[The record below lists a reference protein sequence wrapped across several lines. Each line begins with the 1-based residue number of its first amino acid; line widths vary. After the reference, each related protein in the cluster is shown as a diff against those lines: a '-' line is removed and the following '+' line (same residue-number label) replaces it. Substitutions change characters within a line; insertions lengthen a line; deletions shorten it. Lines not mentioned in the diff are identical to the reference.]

1 MNANVMAG
9 AESFMLN
16 KLLGSLKS
24 CGTAVALMTAS
35 VVPSFAQAAATENV
49 TVSASRISIQGYQAP
64 TPVTV
69 IGMEQLQRDAHVS
82 VGDSL
87 RELPSVGRSDSPNN
101 GTRAGNAAEGNAGID
116 TVNLRNLGII
126 RTLVLFDGQRV
137 VSSNPAAASVDLG
150 TIPQTLIQRIDVVTG
165 GASAA
170 WGSDAV
176 AGVVNLVLNKE
187 FTGFKGTFTYGNSS
201 HMDHQSYKAELTAGT
216 DFAGGRGHLIGA
228 MTYTM
233 SPDTIFQTQRDWF
246 YNQKALFPGPA
257 GGPALITVSNPG
269 VTNRTQGGLITGGPL
284 KGIQFV
290 GPNATPAPFNY
301 GTTSSLAPL
310 CVSCSATLLSQTTN
324 DSPIAVPYHIATLFG
339 YASYKLTDNIK
350 ASLQLNY
357 GQSGEQNIGNAGL
370 TGDKNILSGN
380 PYIPASVQA
389 QMTAGGIASIP
400 VGSDT
405 MNNRIL
411 SNITM
416 RSLYDVYGQNYVQN
430 YRQFARAVATL
441 EGSATLFGED
451 WGWNAYYQHG
461 QVRERQWLPYNGERA
476 RYANALNAVTVS
488 AANVRASGLSLGS
501 IACASTLAAPTDGCV
516 PINIFGTGNVSREA
530 MNYIAPGRVSR
541 AREDTGLFLLNQDVA
556 SVSAQGLLPFGL
568 PAGKIAMALGAEYR
582 HEQQRQTADPLG
594 LGAVGGFMSGN
605 ILSWAG
611 QYNVEEGFVEFD
623 VPLLKDQ
630 IVQSLNFNAAGR
642 YTSYST
648 SGSVQTWKLGLT
660 GQLSD
665 DLRIRATM
673 SSDIRA
679 PNQQELFSPQGL
691 NTGRVIDR
699 LHGNANP
706 SATFVSGGNPLLIPE
721 QANTISGGVVLTPRF
736 LENLTL
742 SLDWYA
748 ISIHNPIRIGGF
760 GTQQTVDLC
769 ASSGLAVYCQNVF
782 IATSVSGGFATAM
795 VSANGQPYTGPLFPA
810 DQAGLVNFV
819 RSTALNG
826 QNEFTSGLDF
836 QADYHHELFDGTMSW
851 HLLGNY
857 NDQKT
862 ITLLN
867 VTYATIGQLD
877 AFEAITPGSAFG
889 PKFHTTL
896 AASYGR
902 GPYGF
907 TVQGRYIGSAR
918 LVNRWVTGVDVDNN
932 AVGAVAYTDLRA
944 SYQATD
950 NIQLFGVIDNV
961 FDTAPPWVPST
972 NGGIAD
978 LALYDYIGR
987 SFRLGLRF
995 HD

>member
-1 MNANVMAG
+1 M
-9 AESFMLN
+9 FY
-16 KLLGSLKS
+16 GSV
-24 CGTAVALMTAS
+24 VALMTAS
-35 VVPSFAQAAATENV
+35 AVPVFAQDNGAAATENV

-101 GTRAGNAAEGNAGID
+101 GSHSGNAAQGDAGID
-116 TVNLRNLGII
+116 TVNLRNLGVI

-137 VSSNPAAASVDLG
+137 LSSNPQAGEGGVDLG
-150 TIPQTLIQRIDVVTG
+150 TIPQSLISRIDVVTG

-170 WGSDAV
+170 WGSDAL
-176 AGVVNLVLNKE
+176 AGVVNLILNKE
-187 FTGFKGTFTYGNSS
+187 FTGFKSSFTYGNSS

-228 MTYTM
+228 LTYTM

-290 GPNATPAPFNY
+290 GPSATPAPFNY
-301 GTTSSLAPL
+301 GTTSSLASL
-310 CVSCSATLLSQTTN
+310 CISCSATLLSQTAN

-357 GQSGEQNIGNAGL
+357 GQSGEQNVGNAGL
-370 TGDKNILSGN
+370 TGDKTILSGN
-380 PYIPASVQA
+380 PFIPASVQA

-405 MNNRIL
+405 MNNRDV
-411 SNITM
+411 SHITM
-416 RSLYDVYGQNYVQN
+416 ASLYNTYGQNYVQN
-430 YRQFARAVATL
+430 YRQFVRAVATL
-441 EGSATLFGED
+441 EGSVTLLGED

-461 QVRERQWLPYNGERA
+461 QVRERQWLPYNAEKA
-476 RYANALNAVTVS
+476 RYALALDAVTVTP
-488 AANVRASGLSLGS
+488 ANVGASGLSLGS
-501 IACASTLAAPTDGCV
+501 VACRSTLATPTNGCV

-530 MNYIAPGRVSR
+530 MNYIAPGRVSE
-541 AREDTGLFLLNQDVA
+541 AREDTILYLLNQEVA

-568 PAGKIAMALGAEYR
+568 PAGKIAVALGSEYR
-582 HEQQRQTADPLG
+582 LEQQRQTSDPAG
-594 LGAVGGFMSGN
+594 IGAVGGYMSGN
-605 ILSWAG
+605 FPNPWAG
-611 QYNVEEGFVEFD
+611 QYNVEEGFLEFNA
-623 VPLLKDQ
+623 PLLKDQ
-630 IVQSLNFNAAGR
+630 IVQSLEFNAAGR

-648 SGSVQTWKLGLT
+648 SGGVQTWKLGLT
-660 GQLSD
+660 GQLTD

-679 PNQQELFSPQGL
+679 PNPGELFAPQSFI
-691 NTGRVIDR
+691 TGRVIDS

-706 SATFVSGGNPLLIPE
+706 STTSALGGNPLLIPE

-736 LENLTL
+736 IENLTL

-760 GTQQTVDLC
+760 GGQQAVDLC
-769 ASSGLAVYCQNVF
+769 ASTGIATYCQNVF

-795 VSANGQPYTGPLFPA
+795 VSANGQPYTGPLFSA

-819 RSTALNG
+819 RTTALNG

-836 QADYHHELFDGTMSW
+836 QADYRHELFDGTMDW

-862 ITLLN
+862 TTLLN
-867 VTYATIGQLD
+867 VTYATFGQLD
-877 AFEAITPGSAFG
+877 GAEGVTAGGAFG
-889 PKFHTTL
+889 AKFHTTL
-896 AASYGR
+896 AASYGQ

-907 TVQGRYIGSAR
+907 AVQGRYIGSAR
-918 LVNRWVTGVDVDNN
+918 LVNSWVSGVNVDNN
-932 AVGAVAYTDLRA
+932 TIEAVAYMDLRA

-950 NIQLFGVIDNV
+950 NIQLFGAIDNV
-961 FDTAPPWVPST
+961 FDTAPPWIP
-972 NGGIAD
+972 NAFGGGTD
-978 LALYDYIGR
+978 CTLYDCIGR
-987 SFRLGLRF
+987 SFRLGVRF
-995 HD
+995 HN